1 MARTET
7 SDTTARPERDSTTA
21 LPPGTH
27 TAYSRNAAA
36 LNKALLKGF
45 TEHKHDADVRRT
57 HLFNGRY
64 ENIYL
69 TSRQIPQIQNLLE
82 EAREY
87 AREILGVDDLQAG
100 CWFNHMPPGATTTL
114 HSHDDDDE
122 LLSAVYYVSVPENSG
137 CLVIHRHSMQH
148 TIMPEEGKFV
158 FFAPDVVHEVS
169 ENKSDRE
176 RLSIG
181 INFGRRRKDHG

>member
-1 MARTET
+1 MTEPEATRQTTSRYRT
-7 SDTTARPERDSTTA
+7 PE

-27 TAYSRNAAA
+27 VAWSRDADT
-36 LNKALLKGF
+36 LNEALLQGF
-45 TEHKHDADVRRT
+45 LDHQHDAGIKRT

-69 TSRQIPQIQNLLE
+69 TPTQIPEIRELLD
-82 EAREY
+82 EACVHASR
-87 AREILGVDDLQAG
+87 ILGMDELQAG
-100 CWFNHMPPGATTTL
+100 CWFNHMPPGAVTTL

-137 CLVIHRHSMQH
+137 SLVIHQH
-148 TIMPEEGKFV
+148 DEQHVITPEEGKFV
-158 FFAPDVVHEVS
+158 FFAPDVAHEVS
-169 ENKSDRE
+169 ENLSTRE

-181 INFGRRRKDHG
+181 INFGRRRSNDD

>member
-1 MARTET
+1 MASTEI
-7 SDTTARPERDSTTA
+7 SNTTAHPGRDSAST

-27 TAYSRNAAA
+27 TAYSRDADA
-36 LNKALLKGF
+36 LNAALLKGF
-45 TEHKHDADVRRT
+45 NEHNQDADVRRT

-69 TSRQIPQIQNLLE
+69 TSRQIPQIQALLE
-82 EAREY
+82 EACEY
-87 AREILGVDDLQAG
+87 AREILGVDELQAG

-137 CLVIHRHSMQH
+137 CLVIHLHGEQH
-148 TIMPEEGKFV
+148 MITPEEGKFV
-158 FFAPDVVHEVS
+158 FFAPDVMHEVS